1 MIPSHILDGLG
12 PQERVAIL
20 ARGGS
25 RNAELHFLVHAASDD
40 TNIIL
45 AHAARD
51 GSEVLVTHMS
61 DKGAILEFVAAR
73 ERDVG
78 GEG

>member
-12 PQERVAIL
+12 PGDRLAIL

-25 RNAELHFLVHAASDD
+25 RGGELHFLVHAASDGRGV
-40 TNIIL
+40 IL
-45 AHAARD
+45 SHASRD
-51 GSEVLVTHMS
+51 GSEVLATHMS
-61 DKGAILEFVAAR
+61 DKRAILEFVAAR
-73 ERDVG
+73 ERDIG